1 MQGNNSP
8 VNKRTVRPQRKIG
21 AWHAATAARRSTRLA
36 VFPPWLSG
44 LRAGERRALAAN

>member
-21 AWHAATAARRSTRLA
+21 AWHAAAAARRSSPFA

-44 LRAGERRALAAN
+44 LRGGERRALAAN